1 MGKLVDGDDGLPV
14 EEVAGHSKQKH
25 EYLKRYLDI
34 SRSARKRFI
43 DGPGG
48 ATYIDLF
55 CSVGRA
61 KVRDTG
67 EFIDGSAVAAWKISL
82 ESGTPFSAIYI
93 ADADDDRRRIMTERL
108 KRLGA
113 PVRELPGTA
122 LDAAALI
129 PQQVNQYGLHFA
141 FLDPYNLSAL
151 DFGIL
156 ESLSTLKRIDMLIH
170 VSAMDLQRNL
180 GANMH
185 SEESEWDRFAPGWR
199 EHISPA
205 APQREIRRQ
214 VMEYWRNRVAA
225 LGVYP
230 GTDDDVKMIT
240 GQQNQYLYWLL
251 LAAKHEL
258 ALKFWKIASN
268 PEGQFDLGLF

>member
-1 MGKLVDGDDGLPV
+1 MGNLVEADDGLPAEDV
-14 EEVAGHSKQKH
+14 GPHAKKKH

-34 SRSARKRFI
+34 SRSARKRFL

-61 KVRDTG
+61 RVRESG
-67 EFIDGSAVAAWKISL
+67 EFIDGSAVAAWKISV
-82 ESGTPFSAIYI
+82 ESGTPFSAIYL
-93 ADADDDRRRIMTERL
+93 ADADDDRRRVMAERL
-108 KRLGA
+108 RRLEA
-113 PVRELPGTA
+113 PVKELPGTA
-122 LDAAALI
+122 LDAARLI
-129 PQQVNQYGLHFA
+129 PGVINKYGLHFA

-156 ESLSTLKRIDMLIH
+156 ESLSSLKRMDMLIH

-199 EHISPA
+199 EHVSPA
-205 APQREIRRQ
+205 APQREIRRLM
-214 VMEYWRNRVAA
+214 MEYWRSRVAE
-225 LGVYP
+225 LGVHP
-230 GTDDDVKMIT
+230 GTDGDVKMIT
-240 GQQNQYLYWLL
+240 GRQNQYLYWLL

-268 PEGQFDLGLF
+268 PEGQQALF

>member
-1 MGKLVDGDDGLPV
+1 MGNLVEGDDGLPAEDV
-14 EEVAGHSKQKH
+14 GVHAKQKH

-34 SRSARKRFI
+34 SRSARKRFL
-43 DGPGG
+43 DGLGG

-61 KVRDTG
+61 RVRDSG
-67 EFIDGSAVAAWKISL
+67 EFIDGSAVAAWKISI
-82 ESGTPFSAIYI
+82 ESGTPFSAIYL
-93 ADADDDRRRIMTERL
+93 ADADDDRRRVMAERL
-108 KRLGA
+108 RRLEA
-113 PVRELPGTA
+113 PVKELPGTA
-122 LDAAALI
+122 LDAARLI
-129 PQQVNQYGLHFA
+129 PGVVNKYGLHFA

-156 ESLSTLKRIDMLIH
+156 ESLSSLKRMDMLIH

-199 EHISPA
+199 EQVSPA
-205 APQREIRRQ
+205 APQREIRRL
-214 VMEYWRNRVAA
+214 VMDYWRSRVAG
-225 LGVYP
+225 LGVHP
-230 GTDDDVKMIT
+230 GSDGDVKMIT
-240 GQQNQYLYWLL
+240 GRQNQYLYWLL

-268 PEGQFDLGLF
+268 PEGQQELF